1 MEAPVSRSL
10 SQLGIGES
18 AVISEIT
25 GDDSLSMRLMEM
37 GLLEGEP
44 VTLVGFAP
52 LGDPIEFEVRGYRIS
67 LRASEAER
75 VRVGSSS

>member
-1 MEAPVSRSL
+1 MIT
-10 SQLGIGES
+10 Q
-18 AVISEIT
+18 IT
-25 GDDSLSMRLMEM
+25 GDDSLAMRLMEM

-44 VTLVGFAP
+44 VTLVGYAP

-75 VRVGSSS
+75 VRVKSAS